1 MHLEGSCHCG
11 AVRFS
16 VESPWP
22 YPYLHCY
29 CSICRKTAGAGGYAA
44 NIGALNDTLRIRGR
58 QHIGIYHAVMREP
71 GKRARRSPM
80 ERHFCTKCGSALWIR
95 TPDEPER
102 IYPHA
107 SAIDTP
113 LPRPP
118 QIVEAEL
125 DSAASWVEVPSG
137 KGHVHCAQWPE
148 ETLAQWHRRHG
159 LEQR

>member
-16 VESPWP
+16 VEAPWP

-44 NIGALNDTLRIRGR
+44 NIGARNDTLRVRGR

-80 ERHFCTKCGSALWIR
+80 ERHFCTRCGSALWIR
-95 TPDEPER
+95 NPDEPER

-118 QIVEAEL
+118 EIVEAEL
-125 DSAASWVEVPSG
+125 ASAAPWVEVPSG

-148 ETLAQWHRRHG
+148 ESLAQWHRRHG

>member
-11 AVRFS
+11 AVHFS

-29 CSICRKTAGAGGYAA
+29 CSICRKTAGAGGYAT
-44 NIGALNDTLRIRGR
+44 NIGALNDTLRVRGR
-58 QHIGIYHAVMREP
+58 QHIAIYHAVMREP

-95 TPDEPER
+95 NPDEPER
-102 IYPHA
+102 VYPFA
-107 SAIDTP
+107 SAVDTP

-118 QIVEAEL
+118 EIVEAEL
-125 DSAASWVEVPSG
+125 DSAASWVDVPSG

>member
-44 NIGALNDTLRIRGR
+44 NIGALHDTLRVRGR

-80 ERHFCTKCGSALWIR
+80 ERHFCTQCGSALWIR
-95 TPDEPER
+95 NPDEPER
-102 IYPHA
+102 VYPHA

-118 QIVEAEL
+118 EIVEAEL
-125 DSAASWVEVPSG
+125 DSAAPWVEVPGG

-148 ETLAQWHRRHG
+148 ESLAQWHQRHG